1 MVVGARAL
9 ETKLHGIGT
18 LICGGV
24 SKNVTYWLNELSSL
38 AQGWLKSTR
47 FYVRAYGRKTF
58 RFVRKAETGLETFLS
73 RAEHPRV
80 LAGLL
85 AAAVLVGTLDIAMQ
99 RLADAQ
105 PGLQNS
111 GSREFHQLKQ
121 DVTATSSLRPLKVS
135 GRAAME
141 EATASRALRG
151 SDDAY
156 SIVKFQLSDGFGEV
170 ENRVSEVLS
179 NPSDPIPLPTRKA
192 VGPGATASYPP
203 ERPRR

>member
-1 MVVGARAL
+1 MVVGAPAL

-99 RLADAQ
+99 SLADVQ
-105 PGLQNS
+105 PGLEKS
-111 GSREFHQLKQ
+111 GSRDFHQLKQ
-121 DVTATSSLRPLKVS
+121 NVTATSSLSPLKVS
-135 GRAAME
+135 GRA
-141 EATASRALRG
+141 
-151 SDDAY
+151 DA
-156 SIVKFQLSDGFGEV
+156 
-170 ENRVSEVLS
+170 
-179 NPSDPIPLPTRKA
+179 
-192 VGPGATASYPP
+192 PGNVH
-203 ERPRR
+203 RRLI